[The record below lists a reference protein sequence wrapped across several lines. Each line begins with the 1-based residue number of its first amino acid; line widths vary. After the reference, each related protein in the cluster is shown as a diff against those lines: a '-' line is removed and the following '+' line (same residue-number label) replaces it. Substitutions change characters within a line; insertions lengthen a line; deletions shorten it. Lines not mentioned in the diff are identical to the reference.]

1 MLLFIGLIMGG
12 VISIYKSSDKSRLG
26 YVFIF
31 LGFIFMSF
39 FSLLGGNNEY
49 RVYGN
54 FIDILV
60 YFSSGILEGIG
71 TIIPGISSTALL
83 MLVGVYNI
91 FISSISNLFNINY
104 VISNLRF
111 LVYFSLGLFISIIIC
126 IYIMNYLFLKYKKV
140 TFSFILGI
148 ILSNILFL
156 ILQIL
161 TIIKIKTLVIGIPLL
176 GLGFIISLLFD
187 T

>member
-1 MLLFIGLIMGG
+1 
-12 VISIYKSSDKSRLG
+12 
-26 YVFIF
+26 
-31 LGFIFMSF
+31 
-39 FSLLGGNNEY
+39 
-49 RVYGN
+49 
-54 FIDILV
+54 
-60 YFSSGILEGIG
+60 
-71 TIIPGISSTALL
+71 

-126 IYIMNYLFLKYKKV
+126 IYIINYLFLKYKKV